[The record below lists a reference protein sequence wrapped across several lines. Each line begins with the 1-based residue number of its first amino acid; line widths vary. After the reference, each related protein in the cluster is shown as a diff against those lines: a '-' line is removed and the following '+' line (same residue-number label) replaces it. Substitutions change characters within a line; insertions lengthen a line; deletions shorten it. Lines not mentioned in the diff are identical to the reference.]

1 MRNSGFVQVRPIRVG
16 ALWRFVLPLA
26 HSWDQLSIQPMD
38 FRLNTSAESQSE
50 GRRDRDSL
58 EVGTYLEPLMETD
71 EQSTRRREDQR
82 LYERLEAPPCRP
94 LSARLEGETPDAP
107 PSQWFSADILDIS
120 LGGVCVLITGTPDM
134 HLGQR
139 MTLDFKAH
147 RLPESLQPQTLIAAR
162 LRWFVRS
169 GLVSTLGI
177 SFDSPLPEL
186 PELLAERRQQRRD
199 PNSL

>member
-1 MRNSGFVQVRPIRVG
+1 MRRSGFVQVRPIRVG
-16 ALWRFVLPLA
+16 VLRRLVLPLA
-26 HSWDQLSIQPMD
+26 HSWDQFSIQPMD
-38 FRLNTSAESQSE
+38 FRLNASGESQSG
-50 GRRDRDSL
+50 GRRDPDAL
-58 EVGTYLEPLMETD
+58 EVGIYLKPLMGTEG
-71 EQSTRRREDQR
+71 QSVGSLENQRR
-82 LYERLEAPPCRP
+82 YERLEAPPCRP
-94 LSARLEGETPDAP
+94 LTARLEGETPDAP

-162 LRWFVRS
+162 LRWFMQS
-169 GLVSTLGI
+169 GFVSTLGI
-177 SFDSPLPEL
+177 SFETPLPEL
-186 PELLAERRQQRRD
+186 PELLAERRQQGRD